1 MRNNDLQTSGQ
12 AGEQDRR
19 DQMARGNRFLGRVVA
34 CNGSRAT
41 IAAIAEA
48 GGTDLTELWSVGRL
62 ISITV
67 GNNRVVALAY
77 SMQTGTKNWGE
88 GEDNTFLIE
97 VELLGEVHV
106 GEDGS
111 ELFSTGISRYPYLG
125 AIAHRIRAADLLRIY
140 DTRKGDTAVIGKI
153 TQDESIDAT
162 IHVPSML
169 SKHFAVVGSTG
180 VGKSTA
186 VSLLLRKAIESDP
199 KLRVL
204 ILDPHNEF
212 AAAFPEHA
220 VVIDTDTLD
229 LPFWLMRLEEFAEV
243 LFRGRPP
250 VAEELDIL
258 RDLMPEAKRAFRGNE
273 SALMR
278 RSSDKSSITAD
289 TPVPYR
295 IADLLALIDE
305 RIGRLEGR
313 GEKPML
319 RALKMRIMA
328 AINDPRYHFMFSN
341 NTISD
346 TIMETIAHIFRIP
359 GDDRPISTFQLA
371 GIPSEVVNSVASVLC
386 RMAFELALWSNGA
399 IHMLVVCEEA
409 HRYVPADPNLGFF
422 PTRQAIARIAK
433 EGRKYGVSLGIIT
446 QRPGELDQTI
456 LSQCSTLF
464 AMRLANDRDQE
475 IIRSAIPDSSIST
488 TSFISSIGNG
498 EAIAFGEAIA
508 VPMRMRFSRV
518 DESHLPKANGVTAK
532 ASDDGPDTVDLR
544 TIVSRMRAI
553 AGPDISA
560 FQQSFDGGQPDD
572 PGYSNAGY
580 SNAGEP
586 DDATSPD
593 APSAALHDPET
604 MPDLGHDAT
613 FEEIR
618 QALMTPPPH
627 APQPV
632 LRQPEPA
639 FERSAPPIDTLRSDT
654 SRSDTT
660 RSDTTRADA
669 PPIEP
674 YRPDMLPRTARTEE
688 PPRYARRLDD
698 PTDTVRDP
706 YAARPQPPLERTEPA
721 PSIRREPGS
730 SLRESI
736 LKKPL
741 SSLYRKD

>member
-1 MRNNDLQTSGQ
+1 MRNNDLHTSGT

-19 DQMARGNRFLGRVVA
+19 DQMRPGNRMLGRVVA

-41 IAAIAEA
+41 VAAVAEA
-48 GGTDLTELWSVGRL
+48 GGTELSELWSVGRL
-62 ISITV
+62 ISISV
-67 GNNRVVALAY
+67 GTNRVVALVY
-77 SMQTGTKNWGE
+77 SMQTDTKAWGE
-88 GEDNTFLIE
+88 NQDNTFLIE

-106 GEDGS
+106 GVNGRE
-111 ELFSTGISRYPYLG
+111 EFSTGISRYPYLG
-125 AIAHRIRAADLLRIY
+125 AIAHRIRTADLSRIY
-140 DTRKGDTAVIGKI
+140 DNGKNDVCVIGKL

-186 VSLLLRKAIESDP
+186 VSLLLRQAIKADP

-220 VVIDTDTLD
+220 VVIDTETLD
-229 LPFWLMRLEEFAEV
+229 LPFWLMKLEEFAEV
-243 LFRGRPP
+243 IFRGRPP
-250 VAEELDIL
+250 VPDELDIL
-258 RDLMPEAKRAFRGNE
+258 RDLMPEAKRAFRG
-273 SALMR
+273 SDAGLMR
-278 RSSDKSSITAD
+278 RANEKSSVTAD

-313 GEKPML
+313 GEKPFL
-319 RALKMRIMA
+319 RSLKMRIMS

-341 NTISD
+341 NTIND
-346 TIMETIAHIFRIP
+346 TILETIGHIFRIP

-399 IHMLVVCEEA
+399 VHMLVVCEEA
-409 HRYVPADPNLGFF
+409 HRYVPSDPNLGFF

-433 EGRKYGVSLGIIT
+433 EGRKYGCSLGIIT

-464 AMRLANDRDQE
+464 AMRLSNDRDQE

-508 VPMRMRFSRV
+508 VPMRMRFTRV
-518 DESHLPKANGVTAK
+518 EQNHLPKANGVTVK
-532 ASDDGPDTVDLR
+532 GSDETPDTVDLR
-544 TIVSRMRAI
+544 NVVSRMRAVS
-553 AGPDISA
+553 GPDISA
-560 FQQSFDGGQPDD
+560 FQRSYEAAEQPASFVDD
-572 PGYSNAGY
+572 LPMPADVHRGDPFPAS
-580 SNAGEP
+580 
-586 DDATSPD
+586 T
-593 APSAALHDPET
+593 PSMLQD
-604 MPDLGHDAT
+604 
-613 FEEIR
+613 
-618 QALMTPPPH
+618 TP
-627 APQPV
+627 
-632 LRQPEPA
+632 
-639 FERSAPPIDTLRSDT
+639 S
-654 SRSDTT
+654 
-660 RSDTTRADA
+660 
-669 PPIEP
+669 IEP
-674 YRPDMLPRTARTEE
+674 YRPDMLPMGNGAGGELQ
-688 PPRYARRLDD
+688 PLRRQ
-698 PTDTVRDP
+698 TDV
-706 YAARPQPPLERTEPA
+706 YEPA
-721 PSIRREPGS
+721 PRHEYQSRLQPSDRTIEPPQPASSLRREPGL

>member
-1 MRNNDLQTSGQ
+1 MRLSNDDLHKSGET
-12 AGEQDRR
+12 GEKERR
-19 DQMARGNRFLGRVVA
+19 DGMRPGNRMLGRVVA

-41 IAAIAEA
+41 IAAVAED

-62 ISITV
+62 ISISV
-67 GNNRVVALAY
+67 GRNRVVALAY
-77 SMQTGTKNWGE
+77 SMQTGSKNWGE
-88 GEDNTFLIE
+88 GDDNGFLIE

-106 GEDGS
+106 S
-111 ELFSTGISRYPYLG
+111 ESGTEVFSTGISRYPYLG

-140 DTRKGDTAVIGKI
+140 DTHHGDTAVIGKL
-153 TQDESIDAT
+153 TQDESIDAA
-162 IHVPSML
+162 IHIPSML

-199 KLRVL
+199 KLRIL

-212 AAAFPEHA
+212 AAAFPDLA

-250 VAEELDIL
+250 IAEELDIL
-258 RDLMPEAKRAFRGNE
+258 RDLLPEAKRAFRGNE

-278 RSSDKSSITAD
+278 RMSDKSSMTAD

-295 IADLLALIDE
+295 IADLMALIDE

-313 GEKPML
+313 GEKPFL
-319 RALKMRIMA
+319 RSLKMRIMS

-359 GDDRPISTFQLA
+359 GEDRPISTFQLS

-386 RMAFELALWSNGA
+386 RMAFEIALWSNGA

-409 HRYVPADPNLGFF
+409 HRYVPADPTLGFF

-433 EGRKYGVSLGIIT
+433 EGRKYGVSLGVIT

-508 VPMRMRFSRV
+508 VPMRMRFTRV
-518 DESHLPKANGVTAK
+518 EESQLPKANGVNAK
-532 ASDDGPDTVDLR
+532 ATEETPDTVDLR
-544 TIVSRMRAI
+544 SIVTRMRAI

-560 FQQSFDGGQPDD
+560 FQQQFDNSFGSRDVPMAPDGLYDD
-572 PGYSNAGY
+572 
-580 SNAGEP
+580 EELD
-586 DDATSPD
+586 DDAAD
-593 APSAALHDPET
+593 DLPSAHRFAAPAA
-604 MPDLGHDAT
+604 MPPAAT
-613 FEEIR
+613 RTDYE
-618 QALMTPPPH
+618 P
-627 APQPV
+627 AP
-632 LRQPEPA
+632 LRQ
-639 FERSAPPIDTLRSDT
+639 TL
-654 SRSDTT
+654 TT
-660 RSDTTRADA
+660 AQT
-669 PPIEP
+669 PGIEP
-674 YRPDMLPRTARTEE
+674 YRPDMLPRNGEGDVL
-688 PPRYARRLDD
+688 RR
-698 PTDTVRDP
+698 
-706 YAARPQPPLERTEPA
+706 AEPA
-721 PSIRREPGS
+721 PAYQPEAASPTFGAQPLRRDSGGS
-730 SLRESI
+730 SLRDSI

-741 SSLYRKD
+741 SSLYKRD